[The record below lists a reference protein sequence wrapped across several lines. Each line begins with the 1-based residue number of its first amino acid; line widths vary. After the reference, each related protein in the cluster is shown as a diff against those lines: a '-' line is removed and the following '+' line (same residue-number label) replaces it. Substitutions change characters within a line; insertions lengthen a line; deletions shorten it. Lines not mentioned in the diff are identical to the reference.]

1 MNQDWSIQSRG
12 VACSVTGIPFEAGQY
27 FHTILFDDKT
37 VLRRE
42 DLSEE
47 AFKQRAPDA
56 PQPFSH
62 WRSKFEPAPP
72 KAPEALGKQTAED
85 LLRKYMAD
93 PNPGL
98 ANVRYI
104 LALMLERK
112 RQLKELEVRKNEDG
126 SLTRIYQHGKSGEV
140 FVIPDPGL
148 KLSQVAEVQSEVADL
163 LAAPASAPAADAV
176 AVAVAGEAEAEAS
189 TASQDSANPEHPPAD
204 AQSSELETPATPG
217 GPEENTGDTTPE
229 NNESAQGPS
238 IEEGEPNNA
247 EFAEFESDSTGELSH
262 HELPD
267 HPEVAPEVAPE
278 DAAEGA
284 MEEISQAST
293 ETDAPES
300 V

>member
-1 MNQDWSIQSRG
+1 MGPAAELFVSRHLPALAQIGQQGAFNYFYKQTMNQEWSIQARG

-27 FHTILFDDKT
+27 FHTLLFDDKT
-37 VLRRE
+37 LLRRE

-47 AFKQRAPDA
+47 SFKQRQADA

-112 RQLKELEVRKNEDG
+112 RQLKEVEVRKNEDG
-126 SLTRIYQHGKSGEV
+126 SLTRIYHHGKSGEA

-148 KLSQVAEVQSEVADL
+148 KLSQVAEVQAEVADL
-163 LAAPASAPAADAV
+163 LAAPVHAEETAEATQPSEPSDRETISEPTATSEPVATGEPLDDASVQGEHPGSETATAAPEPLMTEPEQDAVDASQAAAAGADA
-176 AVAVAGEAEAEAS
+176 E
-189 TASQDSANPEHPPAD
+189 
-204 AQSSELETPATPG
+204 QS
-217 GPEENTGDTTPE
+217 
-229 NNESAQGPS
+229 
-238 IEEGEPNNA
+238 
-247 EFAEFESDSTGELSH
+247 
-262 HELPD
+262 
-267 HPEVAPEVAPE
+267 
-278 DAAEGA
+278 
-284 MEEISQAST
+284 
-293 ETDAPES
+293 
-300 V
+300 

>member
-27 FHTILFDDKT
+27 FHTLLFDDKT

-47 AFKQRAPDA
+47 SFKQRASDA

-93 PNPGL
+93 PNPGF

-112 RQLKELEVRKNEDG
+112 RHLKEIEVRKNEDG

-163 LAAPASAPAADAV
+163 LAAPAPAA
-176 AVAVAGEAEAEAS
+176 EAAS
-189 TASQDSANPEHPPAD
+189 TASQDAANPENPPAD
-204 AQSSELETPATPG
+204 AQSSELETPVTPG
-217 GPEENTGDTTPE
+217 GPQENTADTTPE
-229 NNESAQGPS
+229 NNEASQDPS

-247 EFAEFESDSTGELSH
+247 ESAEFESDSLRELSH
-262 HELPD
+262 NKLPD
-267 HPEVAPEVAPE
+267 HTVVAAE
-278 DAAEGA
+278 DATEGET
-284 MEEISQAST
+284 EETPQEST
-293 ETDAPES
+293 DTDAPGS

>member
-27 FHTILFDDKT
+27 FHTLLFDDKT

-163 LAAPASAPAADAV
+163 LAAPATAPAAA
-176 AVAVAGEAEAEAS
+176 AAAAAAEAEAAAS

-267 HPEVAPEVAPE
+267 HPEVAPE
-278 DAAEGA
+278 DATEGA

-293 ETDAPES
+293 EPDAPES

>member
-27 FHTILFDDKT
+27 FHTLLFDDKT

-62 WRSKFEPAPP
+62 WRSKFEPTPP

-126 SLTRIYQHGKSGEV
+126 SLTRIYQHGKSG
-140 FVIPDPGL
+140 DPQRRGPGQARVGL
-148 KLSQVAEVQSEVADL
+148 
-163 LAAPASAPAADAV
+163 
-176 AVAVAGEAEAEAS
+176 
-189 TASQDSANPEHPPAD
+189 
-204 AQSSELETPATPG
+204 
-217 GPEENTGDTTPE
+217 
-229 NNESAQGPS
+229 
-238 IEEGEPNNA
+238 
-247 EFAEFESDSTGELSH
+247 
-262 HELPD
+262 
-267 HPEVAPEVAPE
+267 
-278 DAAEGA
+278 
-284 MEEISQAST
+284 
-293 ETDAPES
+293 
-300 V
+300 

>member
-12 VACSVTGIPFEAGQY
+12 VACSVTGTPFEAGQY
-27 FHTILFDDKT
+27 FHTLLFDDKT

-47 AFKQRAPDA
+47 SFKQRSPEA

-72 KAPEALGKQTAED
+72 KAPEPLGKQTAED

-112 RQLKELEVRKNEDG
+112 RQLKEVEVRKNEDG
-126 SLTRIYQHGKSGEV
+126 SLTRIYQHGKSGEA

-148 KLSQVAEVQSEVADL
+148 KLSQVAEVQSEVSAL
-163 LAAPASAPAADAV
+163 LAAPAPAVETEAPTASTDAQTSLPDTSASPDSAEHNDFTNSDTSSEAKETSADDANGNEMPHGTESAAIESDPPKDIFENTISPSAAPLEMTDEARAEAADP
-176 AVAVAGEAEAEAS
+176 EAYS
-189 TASQDSANPEHPPAD
+189 P
-204 AQSSELETPATPG
+204 
-217 GPEENTGDTTPE
+217 
-229 NNESAQGPS
+229 
-238 IEEGEPNNA
+238 
-247 EFAEFESDSTGELSH
+247 DST
-262 HELPD
+262 
-267 HPEVAPEVAPE
+267 HP
-278 DAAEGA
+278 
-284 MEEISQAST
+284 
-293 ETDAPES
+293 
-300 V
+300 

>member
-27 FHTILFDDKT
+27 FHTLLFDDKT

-163 LAAPASAPAADAV
+163 LAAPATAPAADAV
-176 AVAVAGEAEAEAS
+176 AVAVEAEAS

-217 GPEENTGDTTPE
+217 GPQENTGDTTPE

-247 EFAEFESDSTGELSH
+247 EFAELESDSTGELSH

-267 HPEVAPEVAPE
+267 HPEVAPE
-278 DAAEGA
+278 DATEGA

-293 ETDAPES
+293 EPDAPES

>member
-27 FHTILFDDKT
+27 FHTLLFDDKT

-163 LAAPASAPAADAV
+163 LAAPASAPAADAG
-176 AVAVAGEAEAEAS
+176 AVAGEAAAS

-204 AQSSELETPATPG
+204 AQSSELETPATLG

-267 HPEVAPEVAPE
+267 HPEVAPE
-278 DAAEGA
+278 DANEGA

-293 ETDAPES
+293 EPDAPES

>member
-12 VACSVTGIPFEAGQY
+12 VACSVTGIPFDAGQY
-27 FHTILFDDKT
+27 FHTLLFDDKT

-163 LAAPASAPAADAV
+163 LAAPASAPAADAG
-176 AVAVAGEAEAEAS
+176 AVAGEAAAS

-204 AQSSELETPATPG
+204 AQSSELETPATLG

-229 NNESAQGPS
+229 NNESAQDPS

-247 EFAEFESDSTGELSH
+247 EFAELESDSTGELSH

-267 HPEVAPEVAPE
+267 HPEVAPE
-278 DAAEGA
+278 DATEGA

-293 ETDAPES
+293 EPDAPDS

>member
-12 VACSVTGIPFEAGQY
+12 VACSVTGIPFEAGHY
-27 FHTILFDDKT
+27 FHTLLFDDKT

-163 LAAPASAPAADAV
+163 LAAPATAPAAE
-176 AVAVAGEAEAEAS
+176 AVAGEAEAS

-204 AQSSELETPATPG
+204 AQSSELETPATLG

-229 NNESAQGPS
+229 NNESAQDPS

-247 EFAEFESDSTGELSH
+247 EFADFESDSTGELSH

-267 HPEVAPEVAPE
+267 HPAVAPE
-278 DAAEGA
+278 DATEVA

-293 ETDAPES
+293 EPDAPES

>member
-27 FHTILFDDKT
+27 FHTLLFDDKT

-163 LAAPASAPAADAV
+163 LAAPATAPAAEAEAVEEAV
-176 AVAVAGEAEAEAS
+176 AVEAEAS
-189 TASQDSANPEHPPAD
+189 TASQDSANPENPPAD

-217 GPEENTGDTTPE
+217 GPQENTGDTTPE

-247 EFAEFESDSTGELSH
+247 EFAELESDSTGELSH

-267 HPEVAPEVAPE
+267 HPAVAPE
-278 DAAEGA
+278 DANEGA
-284 MEEISQAST
+284 MEEIPQAST

>member
-1 MNQDWSIQSRG
+1 MNQEWSIQSRG

-27 FHTILFDDKT
+27 FHTLLYDDKT

-47 AFKQRAPDA
+47 AFKQRADDA

-72 KAPEALGKQTAED
+72 KSPDALGKQTAED

-112 RQLKELEVRKNEDG
+112 RQLKEIEVRKNEDG
-126 SLTRIYQHGKSGEV
+126 SLTRIYHHGKSGEA

-148 KLSQVAEVQSEVADL
+148 KLSQVAEVQAEVADL
-163 LAAPASAPAADAV
+163 LAAPVHPAESSDAPPPQAPSNPQTITADTPSPASQLV
-176 AVAVAGEAEAEAS
+176 SAGEAEPGFEASHAKSTPGEGPTGDESKESHQPESESPAEPVDAIPVMQEEGLDEAPQTAAEAD
-189 TASQDSANPEHPPAD
+189 TNEH
-204 AQSSELETPATPG
+204 S
-217 GPEENTGDTTPE
+217 
-229 NNESAQGPS
+229 
-238 IEEGEPNNA
+238 
-247 EFAEFESDSTGELSH
+247 
-262 HELPD
+262 
-267 HPEVAPEVAPE
+267 
-278 DAAEGA
+278 
-284 MEEISQAST
+284 
-293 ETDAPES
+293 
-300 V
+300 

>member
-27 FHTILFDDKT
+27 FHTLLFDDKT

-47 AFKQRAPDA
+47 SFKQRASDA

-112 RQLKELEVRKNEDG
+112 RHLKEIEVRKNEDG

-163 LAAPASAPAADAV
+163 LAAPASPPAA
-176 AVAVAGEAEAEAS
+176 ETAEAS
-189 TASQDSANPEHPPAD
+189 TASQDSANPENPPAD
-204 AQSSELETPATPG
+204 AQSSELETPVTPG
-217 GPEENTGDTTPE
+217 GPQENTADTTPE
-229 NNESAQGPS
+229 NNEASQDPS
-238 IEEGEPNNA
+238 IEEGQPNNA
-247 EFAEFESDSTGELSH
+247 ESAELESDSTGELSH
-262 HELPD
+262 DELPA
-267 HPEVAPEVAPE
+267 HPAVAPE

-284 MEEISQAST
+284 TEETPQAST
-293 ETDAPES
+293 ETNAPES

>member
-1 MNQDWSIQSRG
+1 MNQEWSIQARG

-27 FHTILFDDKT
+27 FHTLLFDDKT
-37 VLRRE
+37 LLRRE

-47 AFKQRAPDA
+47 SFKQRPADA

-112 RQLKELEVRKNEDG
+112 RQLKEVEVRKNEDG
-126 SLTRIYQHGKSGEV
+126 SLTRIYHHGKSGEA

-148 KLSQVAEVQSEVADL
+148 KLSQVAEVQAEVADL
-163 LAAPASAPAADAV
+163 LAAPGQTEETAEATQPAEPSVGETSSEPTATDEPVATGDPLDNASPQREHPGPEAATADPEPLPTEPEQGAVDASKAAATGADA
-176 AVAVAGEAEAEAS
+176 EQ
-189 TASQDSANPEHPPAD
+189 T
-204 AQSSELETPATPG
+204 
-217 GPEENTGDTTPE
+217 
-229 NNESAQGPS
+229 
-238 IEEGEPNNA
+238 
-247 EFAEFESDSTGELSH
+247 
-262 HELPD
+262 
-267 HPEVAPEVAPE
+267 
-278 DAAEGA
+278 
-284 MEEISQAST
+284 
-293 ETDAPES
+293 
-300 V
+300 

>member
-27 FHTILFDDKT
+27 FHTLLFDDKT

-163 LAAPASAPAADAV
+163 LAAPATAPAADAV
-176 AVAVAGEAEAEAS
+176 AVEAS

-204 AQSSELETPATPG
+204 AQSSELETPATLG

-267 HPEVAPEVAPE
+267 HPEVAPE
-278 DAAEGA
+278 DATEGA

-293 ETDAPES
+293 EPDAPES

>member
-1 MNQDWSIQSRG
+1 MGPAAELLVYRHLPALAQIWQPGALNHFYKQTMNQEWSIQARG
-12 VACSVTGIPFEAGQY
+12 VACSVTGTPFEAGQY
-27 FHTILFDDKT
+27 FHTLLFDDKT

-47 AFKQRAPDA
+47 SYKQRPDDA

-112 RQLKELEVRKNEDG
+112 RQLKEIEVRKNDDG
-126 SLTRIYQHGKSGEV
+126 SLTRIYQHGKSGEA

-148 KLSQVAEVQSEVADL
+148 KLSQVAEVQAEVADL
-163 LAAPASAPAADAV
+163 LAAPVQAEESAESTQPAESSDSEAMPGATPDAVPMSSAGAADNVSDRNEYSAPEASAA
-176 AVAVAGEAEAEAS
+176 
-189 TASQDSANPEHPPAD
+189 
-204 AQSSELETPATPG
+204 
-217 GPEENTGDTTPE
+217 
-229 NNESAQGPS
+229 
-238 IEEGEPNNA
+238 
-247 EFAEFESDSTGELSH
+247 
-262 HELPD
+262 
-267 HPEVAPEVAPE
+267 
-278 DAAEGA
+278 
-284 MEEISQAST
+284 
-293 ETDAPES
+293 APES
-300 V
+300 SPAEPEQGVVDTLHGAAAAADSGQN

>member
-1 MNQDWSIQSRG
+1 MNQDWSIQARG

-27 FHTILFDDKT
+27 FHTLLFDDKT
-37 VLRRE
+37 VMRRE

-47 AFKQRAPDA
+47 SFKQRAPDA

-85 LLRKYMAD
+85 LLRNYMAD

-112 RQLKELEVRKNEDG
+112 RQLKEIEVRKNEDG

-163 LAAPASAPAADAV
+163 LAAPAPAPEAPDASA
-176 AVAVAGEAEAEAS
+176 S
-189 TASQDSANPEHPPAD
+189 LASQNPAPPATD
-204 AQSSELETPATPG
+204 AQTIELETPATPG
-217 GPEENTGDTTPE
+217 PEENTGGNTPE
-229 NNESAQGPS
+229 SDAASPELS
-238 IEEGEPNNA
+238 IEEAEPNFTDST
-247 EFAEFESDSTGELSH
+247 EVESDSTDDRSAEDLSEH
-262 HELPD
+262 SVVT
-267 HPEVAPEVAPE
+267 PENAIEGAAEQPSEASAETIAPEP
-278 DAAEGA
+278 
-284 MEEISQAST
+284 S
-293 ETDAPES
+293 
-300 V
+300 

>member
-27 FHTILFDDKT
+27 FHTLLFDDKT

-163 LAAPASAPAADAV
+163 LAAPATAPAAEAV
-176 AVAVAGEAEAEAS
+176 EAS

-229 NNESAQGPS
+229 NNESAQDPS
-238 IEEGEPNNA
+238 IEESEPTNA

-267 HPEVAPEVAPE
+267 HPAVAPEVAPE

-284 MEEISQAST
+284 MDEISQAST

>member
-1 MNQDWSIQSRG
+1 MNQDWSIQARG

-27 FHTILFDDKT
+27 FHTLLFDDKT
-37 VLRRE
+37 VMRRE

-47 AFKQRAPDA
+47 SFKQRAPDA

-85 LLRKYMAD
+85 LLRNYMAD

-112 RQLKELEVRKNEDG
+112 RQLKEIEVRKNEDG

-163 LAAPASAPAADAV
+163 LAAPAPAPEAPDASA
-176 AVAVAGEAEAEAS
+176 S
-189 TASQDSANPEHPPAD
+189 LASQNPAPPATD
-204 AQSSELETPATPG
+204 AQTIELETPATPG
-217 GPEENTGDTTPE
+217 PEENTGGNTPE
-229 NNESAQGPS
+229 SDAASPELS
-238 IEEGEPNNA
+238 IEETEPNSTDST
-247 EFAEFESDSTGELSH
+247 EVESDSTDDLSAEDLSEH
-262 HELPD
+262 SVFT
-267 HPEVAPEVAPE
+267 PENAIE
-278 DAAEGA
+278 DAAEQPS
-284 MEEISQAST
+284 EASA
-293 ETDAPES
+293 ETTAPEPS
-300 V
+300 

>member
-27 FHTILFDDKT
+27 FHTLLFDDKT

-47 AFKQRAPDA
+47 SFKQRASDA

-112 RQLKELEVRKNEDG
+112 RHLKEIEVRKNEDG

-163 LAAPASAPAADAV
+163 LAAPAPAA
-176 AVAVAGEAEAEAS
+176 EAAS
-189 TASQDSANPEHPPAD
+189 TASQDAANPENPPAD
-204 AQSSELETPATPG
+204 AQSSELETPVTPG
-217 GPEENTGDTTPE
+217 GPQENTADTTPE
-229 NNESAQGPS
+229 NNEASQDPS

-247 EFAEFESDSTGELSH
+247 ESAEFESDSLRELSH
-262 HELPD
+262 NKLPD
-267 HPEVAPEVAPE
+267 HTVVAAE
-278 DAAEGA
+278 DATEGET
-284 MEEISQAST
+284 EETPQEST
-293 ETDAPES
+293 DTDAPGS

>member
-12 VACSVTGIPFEAGQY
+12 VACSVTGIPFEAGHY
-27 FHTILFDDKT
+27 FHTLLFDDKT

-163 LAAPASAPAADAV
+163 LAAPATAPAA
-176 AVAVAGEAEAEAS
+176 EAAEAS

-204 AQSSELETPATPG
+204 AQSSELETPATLG

>member
-1 MNQDWSIQSRG
+1 MNQEWSIQARG

-27 FHTILFDDKT
+27 FHTLLFDDKT

-47 AFKQRAPDA
+47 AYKQRSDDA

-98 ANVRYI
+98 SNVRYI

-112 RQLKELEVRKNEDG
+112 RQLKEVEVRRNEDG
-126 SLTRIYQHGKSGEV
+126 SLTRIYHHGKSGEA

-148 KLSQVAEVQSEVADL
+148 KLSQVAEVQAEVAGL
-163 LAAPASAPAADAV
+163 LAAPAHAEENTEATQSAESSDGEIMSNPTHT
-176 AVAVAGEAEAEAS
+176 AGEATPSGEATLSGESFNDAS
-189 TASQDSANPEHPPAD
+189 IPSEH
-204 AQSSELETPATPG
+204 S
-217 GPEENTGDTTPE
+217 GPEAATTAPGALSNAPEQVAVDTTQ
-229 NNESAQGPS
+229 SA
-238 IEEGEPNNA
+238 
-247 EFAEFESDSTGELSH
+247 
-262 HELPD
+262 
-267 HPEVAPEVAPE
+267 
-278 DAAEGA
+278 
-284 MEEISQAST
+284 
-293 ETDAPES
+293 ETAVDLGQS
-300 V
+300 

>member
-27 FHTILFDDKT
+27 FHTLLFDDKT

-163 LAAPASAPAADAV
+163 LAAPATAPAAAAAEV
-176 AVAVAGEAEAEAS
+176 AVAAS
-189 TASQDSANPEHPPAD
+189 TASQDSANPEHAPAD

-267 HPEVAPEVAPE
+267 HPAVAPEVAPE

-293 ETDAPES
+293 EPDAPES

>member
-1 MNQDWSIQSRG
+1 MNQEWSIQARG

-27 FHTILFDDKT
+27 FHTLLFDDKT
-37 VLRRE
+37 LLRRE

-47 AFKQRAPDA
+47 SFNQRPTDA

-112 RQLKELEVRKNEDG
+112 RQLKEVEVRKNEDG
-126 SLTRIYQHGKSGEV
+126 SLTRIYHHGKSGEA

-148 KLSQVAEVQSEVADL
+148 KLSQVAEVQAEVADL
-163 LAAPASAPAADAV
+163 LAAPVQADQTAEPTHPTEPSDGQTLSAPAATSESGEPLDDAPF
-176 AVAVAGEAEAEAS
+176 ACE
-189 TASQDSANPEHPPAD
+189 DSRAD
-204 AQSSELETPATPG
+204 AATAARETPPTELEQTAV
-217 GPEENTGDTTPE
+217 DTSE
-229 NNESAQGPS
+229 AAAADAD
-238 IEEGEPNNA
+238 A
-247 EFAEFESDSTGELSH
+247 E
-262 HELPD
+262 
-267 HPEVAPEVAPE
+267 
-278 DAAEGA
+278 
-284 MEEISQAST
+284 QN
-293 ETDAPES
+293 
-300 V
+300 

>member
-27 FHTILFDDKT
+27 FHTLLFDDKT

-163 LAAPASAPAADAV
+163 LAAPASAPAADAG
-176 AVAVAGEAEAEAS
+176 AVAGEAAAS

-204 AQSSELETPATPG
+204 AQSSELETPATLG

-267 HPEVAPEVAPE
+267 HPAVAPEVAPE

-293 ETDAPES
+293 EPDAPES

>member
-27 FHTILFDDKT
+27 FHTLLFDDKT

-163 LAAPASAPAADAV
+163 LAAPASAPAADAG
-176 AVAVAGEAEAEAS
+176 AVAGEAAAS

-204 AQSSELETPATPG
+204 AQSSELETPATLG

-267 HPEVAPEVAPE
+267 HPEVAPE
-278 DAAEGA
+278 DATEGA

-293 ETDAPES
+293 EPDAPES

>member
-27 FHTILFDDKT
+27 FHTLLFDDKT

-163 LAAPASAPAADAV
+163 LAAPASAPAADAG
-176 AVAVAGEAEAEAS
+176 AVAGEAAAS

-204 AQSSELETPATPG
+204 AQSSELETPATLG

-247 EFAEFESDSTGELSH
+247 EFAELESDSTGELSH

-267 HPEVAPEVAPE
+267 HPAVAPE
-278 DAAEGA
+278 DATEGA

-293 ETDAPES
+293 EPDAPES

>member
-27 FHTILFDDKT
+27 FHTLLFDDKT

-163 LAAPASAPAADAV
+163 LATPVPVPATETAEVSPPSAQAASPAADV
-176 AVAVAGEAEAEAS
+176 Q
-189 TASQDSANPEHPPAD
+189 T
-204 AQSSELETPATPG
+204 SELNTPATPAS
-217 GPEENTGDTTPE
+217 EENADGTTPE
-229 NNESAQGPS
+229 TNEASEDPSTQAVEQNDTESAKVESSLDDGLS
-238 IEEGEPNNA
+238 DDALSEPDVLVS
-247 EFAEFESDSTGELSH
+247 ED
-262 HELPD
+262 
-267 HPEVAPEVAPE
+267 APE
-278 DAAEGA
+278 DPAE
-284 MEEISQAST
+284 ASA
-293 ETDAPES
+293 ETDAPEPS
-300 V
+300 

>member
-27 FHTILFDDKT
+27 FHTLLFDDKT

-163 LAAPASAPAADAV
+163 LAAPATAPAAEAEAVEEAV
-176 AVAVAGEAEAEAS
+176 AVEAEAS

-217 GPEENTGDTTPE
+217 GPQENTGDTTPE

-238 IEEGEPNNA
+238 IEEGEPTNA
-247 EFAEFESDSTGELSH
+247 EFAEFESDSTGEPSH

-267 HPEVAPEVAPE
+267 HPAVAPE
-278 DAAEGA
+278 DATEGA
-284 MEEISQAST
+284 MEEISEAST
-293 ETDAPES
+293 EPDAPES

>member
-1 MNQDWSIQSRG
+1 MNQEWSIQARG

-27 FHTILFDDKT
+27 FHTLLFDDKT

-47 AFKQRAPDA
+47 SYKQRPDDA

-62 WRSKFEPAPP
+62 WRSKFEPSPP

-126 SLTRIYQHGKSGEV
+126 SLTRIYHHGKSGEA

-148 KLSQVAEVQSEVADL
+148 KLSQVAEVQAEVAAL
-163 LAAPASAPAADAV
+163 LAVPVHVEETAEAAQPLESPDPQALPAPTTGEFVATESVQGEHSELESVTAAPELPPTEPQQDAV
-176 AVAVAGEAEAEAS
+176 ATPQATVTPTAER
-189 TASQDSANPEHPPAD
+189 
-204 AQSSELETPATPG
+204 
-217 GPEENTGDTTPE
+217 EE
-229 NNESAQGPS
+229 S
-238 IEEGEPNNA
+238 
-247 EFAEFESDSTGELSH
+247 
-262 HELPD
+262 
-267 HPEVAPEVAPE
+267 
-278 DAAEGA
+278 
-284 MEEISQAST
+284 
-293 ETDAPES
+293 
-300 V
+300 

>member
-27 FHTILFDDKT
+27 FHTLLFDDKT

-163 LAAPASAPAADAV
+163 LATPSPAPATEA
-176 AVAVAGEAEAEAS
+176 AEAP
-189 TASQDSANPEHPPAD
+189 TASQNT
-204 AQSSELETPATPG
+204 ETPATETQTNELETTTIP
-217 GPEENTGDTTPE
+217 GPEENSDGAAPE
-229 NNESAQGPS
+229 SDAESQGPS
-238 IEEGEPNNA
+238 IQEGGPTDTGSDKV
-247 EFAEFESDSTGELSH
+247 ESASTDELSH
-262 HELPD
+262 DELSE
-267 HPEVAPEVAPE
+267 HSAVAPDAIEEVPE
-278 DAAEGA
+278 EHS
-284 MEEISQAST
+284 EASA
-293 ETDAPES
+293 ETDAPKPS
-300 V
+300 

>member
-27 FHTILFDDKT
+27 FHTLLFDDKT

-163 LAAPASAPAADAV
+163 LAAPATAPAAEAASV
-176 AVAVAGEAEAEAS
+176 AVAAEAS

-204 AQSSELETPATPG
+204 AQSSELETPATLG

-267 HPEVAPEVAPE
+267 HPAVAPE

-293 ETDAPES
+293 EPDAPES